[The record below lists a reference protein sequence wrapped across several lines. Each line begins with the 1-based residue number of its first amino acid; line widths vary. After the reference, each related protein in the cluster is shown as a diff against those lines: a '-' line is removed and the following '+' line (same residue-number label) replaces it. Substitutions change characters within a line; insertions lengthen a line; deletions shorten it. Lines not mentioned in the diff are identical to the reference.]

1 MIAVL
6 PSVPTDVEKLPST
19 GIVWWH
25 KLFQEIQK
33 TYTNAVYKNPFSCT
47 HSQQNNGHHRSE
59 IFRTMEEGVEQRGDL
74 GAKVRG
80 AEVDG
85 RGSLVAEVRDEEVD
99 GRGQGYVLTVA
110 QGEAVEK
117 VRSVL
122 CEGRKKE
129 MLLWAVTG
137 AGKTEMLFPLL
148 ADALARGWRVA
159 VATPR
164 RDVVLELVPRVRQA
178 FPRERVVGLHGES
191 RETWDA
197 ADIVVATTHQLL
209 RFRAAFDLLVVD
221 ELDAFP
227 YAGDRMLTR
236 AARRAVAP
244 GGRRLYLTATPSR
257 LLLLHARVGDIGLA
271 RVPVRYHGQPLPVP
285 TLARYRAAAFV
296 RAVLASLLRG
306 AQVFVFVPRIACVAE
321 VVALLEAELANEFRI
336 VGTSSKDADRAE
348 HVLAFRAQD
357 VDVIV
362 TTTILERGVT
372 VRKVDVHVFEA
383 DARVFTATS
392 LIQMAGRAG
401 RSAEDAYATV
411 VFWAEERSL
420 AMYRARHT
428 IVATNRLARRRGY
441 LKGGA

>member
-1 MIAVL
+1 
-6 PSVPTDVEKLPST
+6 
-19 GIVWWH
+19 
-25 KLFQEIQK
+25 
-33 TYTNAVYKNPFSCT
+33 
-47 HSQQNNGHHRSE
+47 
-59 IFRTMEEGVEQRGDL
+59 
-74 GAKVRG
+74 
-80 AEVDG
+80 
-85 RGSLVAEVRDEEVD
+85 
-99 GRGQGYVLTVA
+99 
-110 QGEAVEK
+110 
-117 VRSVL
+117 
-122 CEGRKKE
+122 
-129 MLLWAVTG
+129 
-137 AGKTEMLFPLL
+137 MLFPLL

-197 ADIVVATTHQLL
+197 SDIVVATTHQLL

-306 AQVFVFVPRIACVAE
+306 AQVFVFVPRIVCVAE

-383 DARVFTATS
+383 DARVFTASS